1 MNKEKFLEL
10 FSKDMEKE
18 AQKLYNYF
26 ETADKYEINIFTEE
40 FYTPNFW
47 KVFGE
52 KIKGMKIKTHGLL
65 ETSER
70 KQILFMKY
78 DIDVVEFP
86 SVILEIKNLSKFKKQ
101 EHKDYLGSILGL
113 NIKRELLGD
122 ILVLE
127 NKAYVIVSEKLSEY
141 LLNNLKQIGKSPCE
155 INIVKHIEETTET
168 EFQEIVIRV
177 SSERLDSVVSELVNV
192 SRSTAADGIESGNIM
207 LNYSVQKR
215 KDKNL
220 NISDVITIRQHGKF
234 IFSEDLGL
242 TKKGKKKLLFK
253 KYV

>member
-10 FSKDMEKE
+10 FPKDMEKE

-47 KVFGE
+47 KILGD

-78 DIDVVEFP
+78 DSDDIEFP
-86 SVILEIKNLSKFKKQ
+86 CKILEINNLSKFKKQ

-127 NKAYVIVSEKLSEY
+127 NKAYVIVSEKISEY
-141 LLNNLKQIGKSPCE
+141 LVNNLEQIGNTPCR
-155 INIVKHIEETTET
+155 INIVEYIEETTVT
-168 EFQEIVIRV
+168 EFQEMLIRV
-177 SSERLDSVVSELVNV
+177 SSERLDSAVSELIKV
-192 SRSTAADGIESGNIM
+192 SRSVAVDGIESGNIM

-215 KDKNL
+215 KDKTL

-253 KYV
+253 KYI